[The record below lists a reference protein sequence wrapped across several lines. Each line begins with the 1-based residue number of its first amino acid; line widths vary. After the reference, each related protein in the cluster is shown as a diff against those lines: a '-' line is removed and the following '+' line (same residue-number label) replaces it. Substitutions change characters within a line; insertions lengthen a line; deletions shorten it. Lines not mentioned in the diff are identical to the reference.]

1 MAKKKIEENIV
12 EKIYDYTLEEIMGDR
27 FGRYAKSIIQDR
39 ALPDVRDG
47 LKPVQRRILW
57 SMYESHNTY
66 DKPFRKS
73 AKAVGDIMGH
83 YHPHG
88 DSSIYD
94 ALVRLSQR
102 WKMREPLV
110 EIHGNNGSIDGDGPA
125 ASRYTEARLSKIANV
140 MLSDINKDAV
150 KMTLN
155 YSDEDLEPTVLP
167 AHFPAL
173 LVNGST
179 GISAGY
185 ATNIPP
191 HNLAEVID
199 ATIKRIDSPNC
210 RLDTI
215 LEIIKGPDFPTGGVV
230 EGKEGLIQAYTTGKG
245 KVVLKANYEIIEEKG
260 KKQILIKEIPYEV
273 LKEQLKKKIED
284 IKSDKKIDGI
294 VDVIDESDR
303 TNMARLVIEL
313 KKDADAN
320 LIINYLLKNTD
331 LQINYNFNVVAIDNK
346 RPKTLGLLE
355 ILDAFILHKEEVV
368 INRSKFDLEH
378 SKKRLHIVEG
388 FIKALDILDEV
399 IKTIRKSKNKA
410 DAIENLVKE
419 HDFTTE
425 QATAIVMMQLY
436 KLTNTDVT
444 DLQNEHANLLELIKY
459 LTSVINDESVLKGV
473 MKEELRSI
481 KKEFATP
488 RRTII
493 KDEITE
499 IKIDELSMI
508 PKEDFI
514 VSVSKSGYIKKLS
527 VKVYNANN
535 ETEYVLKE
543 KDYLI
548 GLYKI
553 NNIDTIILITNLGN
567 YCYLPVRDITECKY
581 KDIGKH
587 ISSYIPLSEGETII
601 ASFGIKNFDSRT
613 ITLFS
618 KDGLVKQTELSN
630 LPVTRYSKPMT
641 IFKLKDNDEVVS
653 ASINDG
659 VVYIVTENGFALKFN
674 KEEIPVVGLKTSGVK
689 GIKLVSDS
697 VVSAFV
703 TNENHEY
710 ITIFTD
716 KNTAKRV
723 KLEEIDYSK
732 RSLKGDNILH
742 SPKSKKYKIT
752 ECYAGSSKT
761 NYGLIRE
768 ETETIKSSD
777 ISIMDKSSTGSTIS
791 KKDLT
796 DVFKEAR
803 LKVIDDALA
812 STPEH
817 EESSSVETPKKEEKT
832 QELKE
837 EPKEDKKQEEQVY
850 ETLTMSDFFD
860 EFKI

>member
-199 ATIKRIDSPNC
+199 ATIKRIDNSNC

-419 HDFTTE
+419 YLFTTE

-473 MKEELRSI
+473 MKDELRSI

-527 VKVYNANN
+527 IKVYNSNN
-535 ETEYVLKE
+535 ETDYVLKE

-618 KDGLVKQTELSN
+618 KDGFVKQTELSN

-768 ETETIKSSD
+768 ETETIKSSE
-777 ISIMDKSSTGSTIS
+777 INIMDKSSTGSTIS

-803 LKVIDDALA
+803 LKVIDDVLPNI
-812 STPEH
+812 SEH

>member
-320 LIINYLLKNTD
+320 LIINYLLKTTD

-419 HDFTTE
+419 YDFTTE

-508 PKEDFI
+508 PKEDYI

-527 VKVYNANN
+527 IKVYNSNN
-535 ETEYVLKE
+535 ETDYVLKE

-618 KDGLVKQTELSN
+618 KDGFVKQTELSN

-716 KNTAKRV
+716 KNTAKRI

-768 ETETIKSSD
+768 DTETIKSSE
-777 ISIMDKSSTGSTIS
+777 INIMDKSSTGSTIS

-803 LKVIDDALA
+803 LKVIDDVLPNI
-812 STPEH
+812 SEH

>member
-191 HNLAEVID
+191 HNLTEVID

-230 EGKEGLIQAYTTGKG
+230 EGKEGIIQAYTTGKG

-399 IKTIRKSKNKA
+399 IKTIRKSKNKT

-419 HDFTTE
+419 YDFTTE

-473 MKEELRSI
+473 MKDELRSI

-527 VKVYNANN
+527 IKVYNSNN

-618 KDGLVKQTELSN
+618 KDGFVKQTELSN

-716 KNTAKRV
+716 KNTAKRI

-768 ETETIKSSD
+768 DTETIKSSE
-777 ISIMDKSSTGSTIS
+777 INIMDKSSTGSTIS

-803 LKVIDDALA
+803 LKVIDDVKLEN
-812 STPEH
+812 SEVSN
-817 EESSSVETPKKEEKT
+817 EEKDNSNESVKEEKVSKKEDKPKKE
-832 QELKE
+832 
-837 EPKEDKKQEEQVY
+837 VY

>member
-57 SMYESHNTY
+57 SMYESKNTY

-419 HDFTTE
+419 YLFTTE

-689 GIKLVSDS
+689 GIKLVSDN
-697 VVSAFV
+697 VVSSFV

-768 ETETIKSSD
+768 DTETIKSSE
-777 ISIMDKSSTGSTIS
+777 INIMDKSSTGSTIS